1 MTRKGVYMVCLALSA
16 SGMAVGCSS
25 SAALPPSASPAQ
37 VPPPVVTMPAPIPEV
52 TSRPIVGELNP
63 TPSLEPEVVFNE
75 WAPDVPEREW
85 EFVVLHH
92 TASSG
97 GSVESIHE
105 AHLKKKDK
113 SGNPWLG
120 IGYHFVIGNGNGMGD
135 GEIQPTFRWRE
146 QMHGAHAGSND
157 YNQRGIGI
165 CLVGNFEDQHP
176 SDAQLQAVERLVA
189 TMKKEY
195 GISSERVVGH
205 AEVKATACP
214 GKHFPLEAI
223 RESSLVDS
231 NSGNVPLVR
240 MVRLQETQLR

>member
-1 MTRKGVYMVCLALSA
+1 MVCLAVSA
-16 SGMAVGCSS
+16 SGLVGGCWS
-25 SAALPPSASPAQ
+25 SAAIPPSASIPQ
-37 VPPPVVTMPAPIPEV
+37 PPPAVQAMPAPSPWIPNQPV
-52 TSRPIVGELNP
+52 VGELVP
-63 TPSLEPEVVFNE
+63 IDPMEPERSVNL
-75 WAPDVPEREW
+75 WKPDSAEREW

-105 AHLKKKDK
+105 AHLRKKDK
-113 SGNPWLG
+113 NGNPWLG
-120 IGYHFVIGNGNGMGD
+120 IGYHFLIGNGNGMGD

-146 QMHGAHAGSND
+146 QLQGAHAGSND

-189 TMKKEY
+189 TLKQEY
-195 GISSERVVGH
+195 GITAERVVGH

-214 GKHFPLEAI
+214 GKHFPLDSV
-223 RESSLVDS
+223 RECSLVKRHTTT
-231 NSGNVPLVR
+231 VPLAR